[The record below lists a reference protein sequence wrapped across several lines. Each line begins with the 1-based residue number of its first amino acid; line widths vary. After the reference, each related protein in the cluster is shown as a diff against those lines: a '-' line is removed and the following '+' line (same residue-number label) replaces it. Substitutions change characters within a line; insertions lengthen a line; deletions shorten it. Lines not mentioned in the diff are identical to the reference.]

1 MNRMDIAIV
10 GTGPAGVSAA
20 VTAKLRNKKVALFG
34 SAELSAKMSKAHGI
48 RNYTGLPDVDGAE
61 LAAHMRAHLDSMDMA
76 VTPEQIVAVYPMGDY
91 FALQGAH
98 DIYEARSVVLASGV
112 VMGKPWPGEK

>member
-1 MNRMDIAIV
+1 MDRMDIAIV

-34 SAELSAKMSKAHGI
+34 SAELSAKMSKAHDI
-48 RNYTGLPDVDGAE
+48 RNYTGLPDVSGAE
-61 LAAHMRAHLDSMDMA
+61 LAAHMRAHLDAMGVE

-91 FALQGAH
+91 FALQGAR

-112 VMGKPWPGEK
+112 VMGKPWPGE